1 MTPVEYLSGLWAF
14 SLCFWGLYGVY
25 TSIRMQM
32 FIVKRYEKETDL
44 LKTICF
50 MEHFTFT
57 RYLPNNLSGVIYGGH
72 LLMCVWG
79 WWFYGKRKIFRDI
92 QDPSFVTQHF
102 TKKEIRRVKRYAIT
116 GLIVVMHGIAY
127 VIFRFIWPEAF
138 A

>member
-1 MTPVEYLSGLWAF
+1 MKPIDYFVGLF
-14 SLCFWGLYGVY
+14 SISACAWCLYGVY
-25 TSIRMQM
+25 TSIRMNM

-44 LKTICF
+44 LKTVF
-50 MEHFTFT
+50 FREHFTFA

-79 WWFYGKRKIFRDI
+79 WWLYGKRKIFRDI

-102 TKKEIRRVKRYAIT
+102 SKKELRRVKRYAVT
-116 GLIVVMHGIAY
+116 GLIFIMHGIAY
-127 VIFRFIWPEAF
+127 VIFLFIWPEAF